1 MLDKDKLWVITYVGV
16 KHLDLADIHEYCEN
30 VAKSIKSCTD
40 ESIVHL
46 IVPNTEND
54 EIKIDCI
61 NPKELTEDL
70 TKQFETQIKR
80 IQEIIDNFK
89 ENERK

>member
-1 MLDKDKLWVITYVGV
+1 MLDKDKLWIITYVWV
-16 KHLDLADIHEYCEN
+16 KRIDLADIHEYCEH
-30 VAKSIKSCTD
+30 VAKSIKNCSD
-40 ESIVHL
+40 DSIVHI

-61 NPKELTEDL
+61 NPKEIDEDAAN
-70 TKQFETQIKR
+70 QFESEVKR

-89 ENERK
+89 KDGTK

>member
-1 MLDKDKLWVITYVGV
+1 MLDRDKLWIVTYVGV
-16 KHLDLADIHEYCEN
+16 KRINLADIHEYCEH
-30 VAKSIKSCTD
+30 VSKSIKSCSD
-40 ESIVHL
+40 DSIVHI

-61 NPKELTEDL
+61 NPKVINEDATE
-70 TKQFETQIKR
+70 QFENEVKK

-89 ENERK
+89 KDDTK